1 VRKIRIVIADD
12 EPLARGYLRSLLADE
27 SDCEIVADCG
37 DAEATVAAIAAH
49 DPDLVF
55 LDVQM
60 PGRDGFS
67 VIERV
72 GSDAMPHTV
81 FVTAHDR
88 YAIPAFERHALDYLL
103 KPFSEERFREAL
115 ARVRQQLTLQHDAAW
130 SRKLRGVL
138 GSVLDDSALAMPESS
153 PAEAPAS
160 GRHVEHLERLPVKAG
175 GRVVLV
181 SAGDIDWIEAADYY
195 VNLHCG
201 REVHLLR
208 ETMNALEAQ
217 LDPQTFIRI
226 HRGSIV
232 NINRVKEIINE
243 RSGGHR
249 VILKDGT
256 SLTLSRRRKKDV
268 ERLLGR
274 GF

>member
-12 EPLARGYLRSLLADE
+12 EPLARGYLRSLLSDQA
-27 SDCEIVADCG
+27 DCEIVAECG
-37 DAEATVAAIAAH
+37 DAETTVAAIAEH

-72 GSDAMPHTV
+72 GSDTMPHTV
-81 FVTAHDR
+81 FVTAHDQ

-103 KPFSEERFREAL
+103 KPFSEERFRDAL
-115 ARVRQQLTLQHDAAW
+115 ARVREQLRLQHDAAW
-130 SRKLRGVL
+130 SQKLRGVL
-138 GSVLDDSALAMPESS
+138 GSVLDDTSHDDGTQPSAGVAS
-153 PAEAPAS
+153 P
-160 GRHVEHLERLPVKAG
+160 GKRLERLPVKVA
-175 GRVVLV
+175 GRVILV
-181 SAGDIDWIEAADYY
+181 KVEDIDWIEAADYY

-201 REVHLLR
+201 RDVHLLR
-208 ETMNALEAQ
+208 ETMHALEAQ
-217 LDPQTFIRI
+217 LDPRTFIRI
-226 HRGSIV
+226 HRGSMI
-232 NINRVKEIINE
+232 NINRVKEIVTV

-256 SLTLSRRRKKDV
+256 PLTLSRRRKKDV